1 MHPASSSLL
10 LHSLLLKR
18 GGKAVQKSFI
28 FLHCLQKAPLF
39 LVLDLALVHSST
51 PSESCALWSIH
62 WEEAAVTE
70 REKGDRARRG
80 VCVCV
85 CVLGVIFRNVIDIRL
100 ILYVLSLRW

>member
-80 VCVCV
+80 VCVCMRV
-85 CVLGVIFRNVIDIRL
+85 CVGGYF
-100 ILYVLSLRW
+100 